1 MRQSIKRFRIRRLGA
16 SLVHWLET
24 RWVAPSYSG
33 WVAIGLALFFFG
45 AATNTMAGWLYA
57 TSGLMGALLVL
68 GALLPGRSLRLLSVC
83 RMPIEPVNAGEV
95 LTLELAVE
103 NTGRQ
108 TKTLL
113 QVCDRPPPELG
124 AAETTVIESLAP
136 GQVYRWVYG
145 RAADRR
151 GVYRWDAVDLQTAT
165 PLGLFWGRRSHS
177 VSASAVVYPTVLPLS
192 QCPLLDEMGQ
202 DLSRTTESQRH
213 AQMATEGVTRTLR
226 PYRWGD
232 PTRLIHWRTSA
243 RYGELRLRELERFTG
258 GREVVIVL
266 DSAASWPAD
275 LFEQAVIAAASL
287 YAYAQRQSMTIS
299 LWTAGTGSLR
309 GDRLVLEALAA
320 VQPSEPSPNHP
331 PTLSPCI
338 WLTPSLQRCANLPPQ
353 SRWLLWQADSPSDSP
368 LGESTPG
375 RVIQPDQSLLVQLQH

>member
-136 GQVYRWVYG
+136 GQVYRWVYS

-202 DLSRTTESQRH
+202 DLSRTTESQRR

-258 GREVVIVL
+258 GQEVVIVL

-331 PTLSPCI
+331 PTQSPCI

-375 RVIQPDQSLLVQLQH
+375 RVIQPGQSLLVQLQH

>member
-1 MRQSIKRFRIRRLGA
+1 MRRRIKRFGIRQLGA
-16 SLVHWLET
+16 TLANWLET
-24 RWVAPSYSG
+24 RWVAPSYGG

-68 GALLPGRSLRLLSVC
+68 GALLPGRSLRSLSVR
-83 RMPIEPVNAGEV
+83 RMPIEPVSAGEALNV
-95 LTLELAVE
+95 ELAVE

-108 TKTLL
+108 AKTLL

-136 GQVYRWVYG
+136 SQVYRWVYS

-151 GVYRWDAVDLQTAT
+151 GVYRWDAVDLRTAT

-177 VSASAVVYPTVLPLS
+177 VSALAVVYPTVLPLS
-192 QCPLLDEMGQ
+192 QCPLIDDMGQ
-202 DLSRTTESQRH
+202 DLSHATESQRR
-213 AQMATEGVTRTLR
+213 AQIATEGVTRTLR

-258 GREVVIVL
+258 GQEVVIVL
-266 DSAASWPAD
+266 DSAAPWQPD
-275 LFEQAVIAAASL
+275 PFEQAVIAAASL
-287 YAYAQRQSMTIS
+287 YGYALRQSMTVS

-320 VQPSEPSPNHP
+320 VQPGEPSANHP
-331 PTLSPCI
+331 PTQSCI
-338 WLTPSLQRCANLPPQ
+338 WLTPSAQRCANLPPQ
-353 SRWLLWQADSPSDSP
+353 SRWLLWQAAASDGIS
-368 LGESTPG
+368 LGESAIG
-375 RVIQPDQSLLVQLQH
+375 RVIQPDQPLLVQLQH

>member
-1 MRQSIKRFRIRRLGA
+1 MRSGIKRFRIRQLGA
-16 SLVHWLET
+16 TLAHWLET
-24 RWVAPSYSG
+24 RWVAPSYGG

-68 GALLPGRSLRLLSVC
+68 GALLPRRSLRSLSVR
-83 RMPIEPVNAGEV
+83 RMPIEPVSAGNA
-95 LTLELAVE
+95 LNLELAVE

-113 QVCDRPPPELG
+113 QVCDRPPSELG

-136 GQVYRWVYG
+136 GQVYCWSYSRI
-145 RAADRR
+145 ADRR

-192 QCPLLDEMGQ
+192 QCPLIDELGQ
-202 DLSRTTESQRH
+202 DLSHATASQRR

-258 GREVVIVL
+258 GQEVMIVL
-266 DSAASWPAD
+266 DSTTLWQTDS
-275 LFEQAVIAAASL
+275 FEQAVIAAASL
-287 YAYAQRQSMTIS
+287 YAYALRQSMTVS

-320 VQPSEPSPNHP
+320 VQPGEPAPDYP
-331 PTLSPCI
+331 PTQSPCI
-338 WLTPSLQRCANLPPQ
+338 WLTPSAQRCDSLPPQ
-353 SRWLLWQADSPSDSP
+353 SRWLLWQDAESSSSH
-368 LGESTPG
+368 LSESTTG
-375 RVIQPDQSLLVQLQH
+375 RVIQPDKPLLVQLQH